1 MKNTK
6 EEPSNKLY
14 TISRKMFHKL
24 MILSRYFVLILNCPI
39 FLLILVNW
47 GDFFS
52 VGDTK
57 FMAVM
62 LKGPWIWNKRWN
74 IQICVQKLA
83 KEGQNFY
90 VQAINYQLPLDF
102 QFSDIENTEMERK
115 RKQIYFVSDIIYDG
129 DEILKFCWTVLNMSV
144 DFWVTET
151 EVRPLLA
158 PSIVG
163 VL

>member
-1 MKNTK
+1 MLF
-6 EEPSNKLY
+6 SWRFL
-14 TISRKMFHKL
+14 L
-24 MILSRYFVLILNCPI
+24 ILSCPI
-39 FLLILVNW
+39 LLLILVNW

-52 VGDTK
+52 GGDTK

-102 QFSDIENTEMERK
+102 QFSDIENTLKWKENENKFILFLTLFMMLMKYINFTGQLWKPYILLSGDRGFADENILIMLIISHK
-115 RKQIYFVSDIIYDG
+115 DVALMVLICLKPNTTYFQI
-129 DEILKFCWTVLNMSV
+129 
-144 DFWVTET
+144 
-151 EVRPLLA
+151 
-158 PSIVG
+158 
-163 VL
+163 

>member
-1 MKNTK
+1 MIFTIDSRRHQWNKWKIQKKNCQIN
-6 EEPSNKLY
+6 SN

-102 QFSDIENTEMERK
+102 QFSDIENTENGKETK
-115 RKQIYFVSDIIYDG
+115 TNI
-129 DEILKFCWTVLNMSV
+129 FC
-144 DFWVTET
+144 FWHYLWCWWNT
-151 EVRPLLA
+151 
-158 PSIVG
+158 
-163 VL
+163 

>member
-6 EEPSNKLY
+6 EELSSKFQTPFIEKPY
-14 TISRKMFHKL
+14 SRKMVHKL
-24 MILSRYFVLILNCPI
+24 LNFSWYFVLILNCPI

-102 QFSDIENTEMERK
+102 QFSDRKHWKWKGNENK
-115 RKQIYFVSDIIYDG
+115 YIFFVSDIIYDG
-129 DEILKFCWTVLNMSV
+129 DEIHKFCFRLPWP
-144 DFWVTET
+144 FQ
-151 EVRPLLA
+151 
-158 PSIVG
+158 
-163 VL
+163 

>member
-1 MKNTK
+1 MLF
-6 EEPSNKLY
+6 SWRFL
-14 TISRKMFHKL
+14 L
-24 MILSRYFVLILNCPI
+24 ILSCPI
-39 FLLILVNW
+39 LLLILVNW

-102 QFSDIENTEMERK
+102 QFSDIENTLKWKENENKFILFLTLFMMLMK
-115 RKQIYFVSDIIYDG
+115 YINFTGQLWKPYILLMLIISCK
-129 DEILKFCWTVLNMSV
+129 EVAPIVLTCLKPITTFFQV
-144 DFWVTET
+144 
-151 EVRPLLA
+151 
-158 PSIVG
+158 
-163 VL
+163 

>member
-1 MKNTK
+1 
-6 EEPSNKLY
+6 
-14 TISRKMFHKL
+14 
-24 MILSRYFVLILNCPI
+24 MIFSWYFVLILNCPT

-102 QFSDIENTEMERK
+102 QFSDIENTVKMEGK
-115 RKQIYFVSDIIYDG
+115 RKQIY
-129 DEILKFCWTVLNMSV
+129 ILFLTLFMVVMKYINFAFDCPQNFSRS
-144 DFWVTET
+144 FWVRG
-151 EVRPLLA
+151 EVSLDH
-158 PSIVG
+158 
-163 VL
+163 